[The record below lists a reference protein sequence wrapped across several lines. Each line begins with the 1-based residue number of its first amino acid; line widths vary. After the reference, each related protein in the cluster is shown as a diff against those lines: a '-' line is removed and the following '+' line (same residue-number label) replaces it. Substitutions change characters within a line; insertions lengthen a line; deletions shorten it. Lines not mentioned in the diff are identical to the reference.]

1 MTADLILENGV
12 VHTVDATRRV
22 ASAVAVTDGRI
33 TAVGHAA
40 DVAQQRGPATRV
52 IDMQGG
58 MLLPGFHDAHCHPAA
73 AGHGMTQC
81 TLHEITGREA
91 TWKAIEAYANQNPD
105 RDWILG
111 GGWSMG
117 DFPGGLPTREELD
130 AVVSDRPVVLSNRDY
145 HGMWLNSKAL
155 EAIGITDSTP
165 DPDAGRIER
174 DAAGHATGVLQE
186 QAMHLATAVAP
197 APTHADRVE
206 GIRLAQTYYHSL
218 GITALGDALVD
229 ADSQRAYA
237 ELVANDE
244 LTMRVR
250 AMLAWDPT
258 GHVGQLDELVE
269 RRIAGDVG
277 RLVCGEVKFF
287 HDGVFE
293 NFTAA
298 MLSPYLGADGN
309 PTSNHGLD
317 QYDYDELMQAVLA
330 CDAAGFQVHIHALGD
345 RAVRECLDIF
355 EHVEQ
360 TNGRRDA
367 RHHLAH
373 LQFVDPTDVPRL
385 RRLNVTANVTPLWA
399 RREESV
405 TLLTLPFVTDEVA
418 RTMYPFQSIHAAGG
432 RVAFGSDWSVST
444 PEPLEQLAT
453 AVNRFDPHGSN
464 DQPLYAEECLDLD
477 TAIAAHTINGA
488 YVGFI
493 DDRTGTIE
501 AGKLADLVL
510 LDRDLFAA
518 GNHDIANAKTL
529 VTISEGDVVYAAD
542 GWS

>member
-1 MTADLILENGV
+1 MTACSR
-12 VHTVDATRRV
+12 TSPRRC
-22 ASAVAVTDGRI
+22 S
-33 TAVGHAA
+33 
-40 DVAQQRGPATRV
+40 
-52 IDMQGG
+52 
-58 MLLPGFHDAHCHPAA
+58 
-73 AGHGMTQC
+73 
-81 TLHEITGREA
+81 
-91 TWKAIEAYANQNPD
+91 
-105 RDWILG
+105 
-111 GGWSMG
+111 
-117 DFPGGLPTREELD
+117 
-130 AVVSDRPVVLSNRDY
+130 
-145 HGMWLNSKAL
+145 
-155 EAIGITDSTP
+155 
-165 DPDAGRIER
+165 
-174 DAAGHATGVLQE
+174 
-186 QAMHLATAVAP
+186 
-197 APTHADRVE
+197 
-206 GIRLAQTYYHSL
+206 
-218 GITALGDALVD
+218 
-229 ADSQRAYA
+229 
-237 ELVANDE
+237 
-244 LTMRVR
+244 
-250 AMLAWDPT
+250 
-258 GHVGQLDELVE
+258 
-269 RRIAGDVG
+269 
-277 RLVCGEVKFF
+277 
-287 HDGVFE
+287 
-293 NFTAA
+293 
-298 MLSPYLGADGN
+298 SPYLDADGS

-317 QYDYDELMQAVLA
+317 QYDYDELTQAVLA

>member
-12 VHTVDATRRV
+12 VHTVDASRRV
-22 ASAVAVTDGRI
+22 ASAVAITDGRI
-33 TAVGHAA
+33 VAVGDAA
-40 DVAQQRGPATRV
+40 QVGEHRGASTRV

-58 MLLPGFHDAHCHPAA
+58 MLLPGFHDAHCHPAM

-81 TLHEITGREA
+81 DLHSIAGREA
-91 TWKAIEAYANQNPD
+91 TWKSIEAYANQNPD
-105 RDWILG
+105 REWILG

-130 AVVSDRPVVLSNRDY
+130 AVVSDRPVALANRDY
-145 HGMWLNSKAL
+145 HGMWVNSKAL
-155 EAIGITDSTP
+155 EVVGITDSTP
-165 DPDAGRIER
+165 DPEAGRIER
-174 DAAGHATGVLQE
+174 DAAGHATGMLQE
-186 QAMHLATAVAP
+186 QAMHLVTAVAP
-197 APTHADRVE
+197 EPTHADRVE
-206 GIRLAQTYYHSL
+206 GIRLAQAYYHSL
-218 GITALGDALVD
+218 GITALADALVD
-229 ADSQRAYA
+229 AHTQRAYA
-237 ELVANDE
+237 QLVANGE

-258 GHVGQLDELVE
+258 GHVGQLEELVE

-298 MLSPYLGADGN
+298 MLEPYLGPDGR
-309 PTSNHGLD
+309 PTSNLGLD
-317 QYDYDELMQAVLA
+317 QYDLDDLTRAVLA
-330 CDAAGFQVHIHALGD
+330 CDAAGFQVHIHALGN
-345 RAVRECLDIF
+345 RAVRECLDVF
-355 EHVEQ
+355 EHAEQ
-360 TNGRRDA
+360 VNGRRDS

-373 LQFVDPTDVPRL
+373 LQFVDPADVPRL

-399 RREESV
+399 RREDSV
-405 TLLTLPFVTDEVA
+405 NLLTLPFITEQVA

-432 RVAFGSDWSVST
+432 RVAFGSDWSVSI
-444 PEPLEQLAT
+444 PDPLEQLAT
-453 AVNRFDPHGSN
+453 AVNRVDPHGTHTE
-464 DQPLYAEECLDLD
+464 PLFAEECLDLD
-477 TAIAAHTINGA
+477 TAIAAHTVNGA

-501 AGKLADLVL
+501 AGKFADLVL
-510 LDRDLFAA
+510 LDRDLFVA
-518 GNHDIANAKTL
+518 GTHDIANAKTL
-529 VTISEGDVVYAAD
+529 LTISEGDVVHAAD